1 MQNQVIM
8 AALSHA
14 KLGIVRAV
22 ITWSAIALLPLQSA
36 GAVTLSN
43 NDSKAY
49 KIEIMVKKASQEHEL
64 APGKKLIGVCKAGCV
79 IRLNGSAADD
89 YELEGTERVSIEG
102 GLVYYDGEEIVK
114 PGDATKSDVPVK

>member
-1 MQNQVIM
+1 MQIQVVT

-14 KLGIVRAV
+14 ISGIVRAV
-22 ITWSAIALLPLQSA
+22 ITWSAILLLPLQSA

-43 NDSKAY
+43 NDSTAY
-49 KIEIMVKKASQEHEL
+49 KIEIMVKTAIREHEL

-89 YELEGTERVSIEG
+89 YELEGTERISIEG

-114 PGDATKSDVPVK
+114 PGDATKAGLPAK